1 MARLNEPPAASAPA
15 ITTIGIAGAES
26 VDALKRR
33 FIRQNRELAKNNSAQ
48 SLKIR
53 SLELEISR
61 LLSNNLELRERVLGL
76 ENELQGARRQASN
89 AAIRRVKADLRS
101 KLAELSGMVEELED
115 DGTSDIT
122 FEREVVEKERILS
135 PSRQQYRERQP
146 LAELMRETQMPTI
159 AEDKTFSRQT
169 LDNESIR
176 AIRLSDQSA
185 GSGSPDIGPPPV
197 AHFEFNSQESEPK
210 EVSPPPIVDEDLLPT
225 VNLETR
231 RKRKDSTSKVDM
243 RRSSILA
250 QSPVKPAGDVAP
262 LILRTGA
269 KRKLADR
276 DTSADR
282 TVKPPSQDDFT
293 FSRRP
298 AADQNGLEGEEI
310 SSVVEKVSKA
320 KKPFVDMDMAPASP
334 VKPVRRVLGD
344 KSVNMSPRKAE
355 AKEAKP
361 LQDDLK
367 KQPAPRLPPTS
378 KDRPPSRGQRVSAIP
393 QPSFAE
399 DAPTAVDI
407 ALPQPSAPDLPPKTP
422 AASLLFSP
430 TPSESSAKQTTTRD
444 TPPPSDLSSISNTT
458 DGGARPSRRA
468 RPSVNYA
475 EPSLVAKMRR
485 PGKQMVD
492 AISGIQD
499 RRRTMGPSTEK
510 KQNHSSVTI
519 KSEPEDDDDL
529 WKHTA
534 AMPGSPLREKSTD
547 LHHLPEPTSSTQEA
561 MMPVDENK
569 IVVAARPNGLG
580 SNLVPATRKRHS
592 ILDRRV
598 TSTQLPLEASA
609 SVTVDETARKLAEM
623 ELYEFKDSSSP
634 GLEGEAGQDASKVK
648 KIAAGRRHS
657 SVVKEGGLG
666 AVRPA
671 TGAGA
676 GAASLLGKNEG
687 RVERAAGRRR
697 SMMI

>member
-53 SLELEISR
+53 SLEFEISK

-115 DGTSDIT
+115 DGISDIT
-122 FEREVVEKERILS
+122 FEREVIEKERILS

-159 AEDKTFSRQT
+159 AEDKTFPRQT
-169 LDNESIR
+169 LDSESMR
-176 AIRLSDQSA
+176 AIRLSDHSA

-231 RKRKDSTSKVDM
+231 RKKKDSTSKVDM

-262 LILRTGA
+262 LILRAGA

-276 DTSADR
+276 DISADR
-282 TVKPPSQDDFT
+282 TVKPPSQEDFT

-310 SSVVEKVSKA
+310 PGVVEKVSKA
-320 KKPFVDMDMAPASP
+320 KPFVDMDVAPASP
-334 VKPVRRVLGD
+334 MKPARRVLGD

-355 AKEAKP
+355 SREAKP
-361 LQDDLK
+361 PKDDLK

-378 KDRPPSRGQRVSAIP
+378 KDRPPSRGRRMSAIP

-399 DAPTAVDI
+399 DAPTGVDI
-407 ALPQPSAPDLPPKTP
+407 ALLQPSAPDLPPKTP

-430 TPSESSAKQTTTRD
+430 TPSESSAKQPATRD

-499 RRRTMGPSTEK
+499 PRRTMGPSTEK
-510 KQNHSSVTI
+510 KQSHSSVTI

-561 MMPVDENK
+561 MMPVDEDK
-569 IVVAARPNGLG
+569 IVAAARPTG
-580 SNLVPATRKRHS
+580 SISSLVPATRKRHS

-609 SVTVDETARKLAEM
+609 SVTIDETARKLAEM

-634 GLEGEAGQDASKVK
+634 GLEAEAGQDAAKVK
-648 KIAAGRRHS
+648 KMAAGRRHS

-666 AVRPA
+666 TVRPA
-671 TGAGA
+671 AAAA